1 MANRMS
7 TTLNFVNLAG
17 VEDDEARAII
27 SKLTDLVKKGEN
39 YQEERLSKAE
49 RAMQVWKGDLWS
61 DEDKA
66 FFESFDMTPYEF
78 RVHRPILNTLITRQR
93 NRKFKFSIVPTDPF
107 SYKRYR
113 EGLEEFLEKHANEY
127 NSVTEAEKHY
137 LHYADDEYANVLTGI
152 IHNSRR
158 ICKAS
163 RKESEMFE
171 EGIITGMSFLKATYG
186 RKYEVEGGIEIEK
199 IAQRAIIYDEAS
211 VDYDMDDIEFIAQ
224 VHRLYVND
232 LLVMFPEGGE
242 QIEELFQQYTNL
254 NTSDFQVVNK
264 DYGTYYTYDDDNRE
278 LERLQVKVVEMWY
291 RDIEDRIMVEDTK
304 TKESRLVK
312 YGLSKEDV
320 FEQLR
325 VMTLEEM
332 IEGAGDVDQAD
343 FLDDPNLEDRVSEEV
358 ANRYVLRDS
367 QELIWR
373 KAMFTQHGL
382 FQFQRSELPHGSHPF
397 SRYVP
402 QFTDGYSSSIMD
414 DIIDIIVS
422 INKALAIRELMMAH
436 GAKNLV
442 IVDMKTLEESGYE
455 ISDFAEHYT
464 QIGGVLALKL
474 KPGKRLS
481 DVILPVTTIGQG
493 LAEINNILA
502 DYDNRLYAISGVNLA
517 QMGYSQGETPATRY
531 NQQLA
536 QGEEN
541 NGLIFDNFFNTL
553 EHAYTKMTSLAG
565 ELAQV
570 KRGQVIRVLGDSAN
584 PWIEIPDSEDFDVF
598 VDNVR
603 IGKSALVV
611 TPVRENPQMETMMS
625 AKLFELAGV
634 GQIPIDVAFQYS
646 NFPDR
651 HKIIKDI
658 RSAKSEENRRLAMN
672 QVDIQT
678 VQQMM
683 VEMGMEPEAIEEA
696 LTKMRKSAYQQ
707 FMQQQQQPQSGS
719 MNTISREAGE
729 MTRQS
734 NLESTLM

>member
-1 MANRMS
+1 MANK
-7 TTLNFVNLAG
+7 TTQALNFVNLVG
-17 VEDDEARAII
+17 IEDDEAKSVI

-39 YQEERLSKAE
+39 YQNERLAKAE

-61 DEDKA
+61 EEDKA

-93 NRKFKFSIVPTDPF
+93 NRKFKFSVVPTDPF

-113 EGLEEFLEKHANEY
+113 DGLEEYVQNHGHEY
-127 NSVTEAEKHY
+127 ESVAEAEKNY

-152 IHNSRR
+152 LHNTRR
-158 ICKAS
+158 ITKAS
-163 RKESEMFE
+163 RKESEVFE

-232 LLVMFPEGGE
+232 LAVMFPEGLE
-242 QIEELFQQYTNL
+242 QIKELFQKYTNL
-254 NTSDFQVVNK
+254 NSSDFQIVNR
-264 DYGTYYTYDDDNRE
+264 DYGSYYTYDNGNRS

-291 RDIEDRIMVEDTK
+291 RDIEDRLMVEDTK

-312 YGLSKEDV
+312 HGLTKEDV

-325 VMTLEEM
+325 VITLQDM
-332 IEGAGDVDQAD
+332 IEGSGDIDQAD
-343 FLDDPNLEDRVSEEV
+343 FLDDPNIEDKVSEEV
-358 ANRYVLRDS
+358 SSRYILRDS
-367 QELIWR
+367 QEFIWR

-382 FQFQRSELPHGSHPF
+382 FQLQRSELPHGAHPF

-402 QFTDGYSSSIMD
+402 QFTDGYSTSILD
-414 DIIDIIVS
+414 DILDIIIS
-422 INKALAIRELMMAH
+422 INKALSIRELMMAH

-442 IVDMKTLEESGYE
+442 VVDMRTLEESGYE
-455 ISDFAEHYT
+455 INDFAEHYT

-517 QMGYSQGETPATRY
+517 QLGYSQGETPATRY
-531 NQQLA
+531 NQQIA

-541 NGLIFDNFFNTL
+541 NGLVFDNFFNTL
-553 EHAYTKMTSLAG
+553 EHAYTKMTSLAA
-565 ELAQV
+565 ELAKV

-584 PWIEIPDSEDFDVF
+584 PWIEIPDNEDFDLF

-603 IGKSALVV
+603 IGKTALVV

-651 HKIIKDI
+651 HKIVKDI
-658 RSAKSEENRRLAMN
+658 RSARSEETRRLAMN
-672 QVDIQT
+672 QVDIQV

-683 VEMGMEPEAIEEA
+683 VEMGTEPGVIEEA
-696 LTKMRKSAYQQ
+696 LSKMRKSAYKQ
-707 FMQQQQQPQSGS
+707 FMQQQQQQSGS

-729 MTRQS
+729 MTRQA